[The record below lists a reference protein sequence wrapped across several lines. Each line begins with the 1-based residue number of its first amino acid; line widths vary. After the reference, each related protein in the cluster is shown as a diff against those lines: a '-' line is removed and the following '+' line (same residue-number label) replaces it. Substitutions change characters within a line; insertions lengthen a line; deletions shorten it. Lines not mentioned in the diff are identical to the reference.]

1 MEKKLKIQ
9 TCKQLLSRLP
19 VDTRGE
25 YLNKDEIKANVN
37 SSIPNQNFSSSHY
50 HNEGSYP
57 DQIFGFLYQLCMY
70 SFFSYILYIFLVWIS
85 GEFSAWNGRKVHGI
99 GLEEHLL
106 LMVEAKQKQLFAFW
120 MMMSRGYTSSCF
132 LCVSLPAQSI
142 LASQAAADLKGNILW
157 TSRPSQASLWNSSA
171 KSSCTNVAT
180 LMGKNS
186 KSYEGYQAYA
196 NLLWPSIQ
204 LQLQNWPV
212 MVVL

>member
-1 MEKKLKIQ
+1 MGYW
-9 TCKQLLSRLP
+9 LP
-19 VDTRGE
+19 I
-25 YLNKDEIKANVN
+25 LH
-37 SSIPNQNFSSSHY
+37 SFSSNYTVYCIHCGFDFHHRKYSNFQMDFRSAFLAFVCPSNY
-50 HNEGSYP
+50 NECSYP
-57 DQIFGFLYQLCMY
+57 DQIFGFLYKLCIR
-70 SFFSYILYIFLVWIS
+70 FFFWIS
-85 GEFSAWNGRKVHGI
+85 EAFSAWNGRKVHGI
-99 GLEEHLL
+99 GLEEELYL
-106 LMVEAKQKQLFAFW
+106 RQQQPKQLFAFW

>member
-1 MEKKLKIQ
+1 M
-9 TCKQLLSRLP
+9 
-19 VDTRGE
+19 
-25 YLNKDEIKANVN
+25 Y
-37 SSIPNQNFSSSHY
+37 Y
-50 HNEGSYP
+50 NECSYP
-57 DQIFGFLYQLCMY
+57 DQIFGFLYKLCIR
-70 SFFSYILYIFLVWIS
+70 FFFWIS
-85 GEFSAWNGRKVHGI
+85 EAFSAWNGRKVHGI
-99 GLEEHLL
+99 GLEEEEEKKYLI
-106 LMVEAKQKQLFAFW
+106 AARRQQPKQLFAFW

-142 LASQAAADLKGNILW
+142 LAGVSQKAADLKGNILW

-186 KSYEGYQAYA
+186 KSYEGRPRQSLDSLAA
-196 NLLWPSIQ
+196 PSSIQ

>member
-70 SFFSYILYIFLVWIS
+70 SFFPTFCIFFWS
-85 GEFSAWNGRKVHGI
+85 EFQESFSAWNGRKVHGI

-132 LCVSLPAQSI
+132 LCVSLPAQST
-142 LASQAAADLKGNILW
+142 LAGVVRHQSKDLKGNILW
-157 TSRPSQASLWNSSA
+157 TSRPSLASQWSSSA

-186 KSYEGYQAYA
+186 KS
-196 NLLWPSIQ
+196 
-204 LQLQNWPV
+204 
-212 MVVL
+212 

>member
-1 MEKKLKIQ
+1 M
-9 TCKQLLSRLP
+9 
-19 VDTRGE
+19 
-25 YLNKDEIKANVN
+25 Y
-37 SSIPNQNFSSSHY
+37 Y
-50 HNEGSYP
+50 NECSYP
-57 DQIFGFLYQLCMY
+57 DQIFGFLYKLCIR
-70 SFFSYILYIFLVWIS
+70 FFFWIS
-85 GEFSAWNGRKVHGI
+85 EAFSAWNGRKVHGI
-99 GLEEHLL
+99 GLEEEEEKKYLI
-106 LMVEAKQKQLFAFW
+106 AARRQQPKQLFAFW

-142 LASQAAADLKGNILW
+142 LAGVSQKAADLKGNILW

-196 NLLWPSIQ
+196 KLLWPSIQ

>member
-1 MEKKLKIQ
+1 MDFRSAFLAFRSLALTIMNVLIQ
-9 TCKQLLSRLP
+9 IR
-19 VDTRGE
+19 
-25 YLNKDEIKANVN
+25 
-37 SSIPNQNFSSSHY
+37 SSV
-50 HNEGSYP
+50 
-57 DQIFGFLYQLCMY
+57 
-70 SFFSYILYIFLVWIS
+70 SFTSFVFFFFWIS
-85 GEFSAWNGRKVHGI
+85 EAFSAWNGRKVHGI
-99 GLEEHLL
+99 GLEEELYL
-106 LMVEAKQKQLFAFW
+106 RQQQPKQLFAFW

>member
-1 MEKKLKIQ
+1 MKVLIQIRSSVSFTSFVCIPFFPTFCIFFWSEFQEKTQ
-9 TCKQLLSRLP
+9 
-19 VDTRGE
+19 G
-25 YLNKDEIKANVN
+25 
-37 SSIPNQNFSSSHY
+37 
-50 HNEGSYP
+50 
-57 DQIFGFLYQLCMY
+57 
-70 SFFSYILYIFLVWIS
+70 
-85 GEFSAWNGRKVHGI
+85 FSAWNGRKVHGI